1 MDPIY
6 YDFTIDFDKASEL
19 WRSNKKHIGC
29 GHYQYVCGS
38 VCKNVSIAKK
48 KTECGFKCHLHKKTN
63 KKSLI

>member
-29 GHYQYVCGS
+29 GHSNMFAVHYVRT
-38 VCKNVSIAKK
+38 VSIAKK
-48 KTECGFKCHLHKKTN
+48 KQNVVSNATFIKKQI
-63 KKSLI
+63 KSP